1 VFETADE
8 ILRRRGLVAY
18 TGHALSWD
26 WDGFQPGLTVYDL
39 KGKRLED
46 ATKRFGPGDRL
57 DLSVSPER
65 RCVGSF
71 KDDGYEPCML
81 RQIVSGNH
89 DQCPQCASSWIPR
102 QNCVFEPQ
110 CDGVHDMPC
119 GNGGSICA
127 RQHHVYAAFYGDL
140 IKVGMT
146 LSSRFRERG
155 IEQGADAIARLGT
168 YLNRLEAR
176 NAENAISKALQA
188 TQWVRKTTF
197 LKLQGHHVDREA
209 YQELLDRSLSSV
221 AEVPTDPSPVEMLD
235 QYPLTAVDLSQ
246 AQFAEVPNRHR
257 GEVLGCKGKFLFY
270 QLRDG
275 GVRLLD
281 MASVPSRFIIL
292 DQGNNNKC

>member
-1 VFETADE
+1 
-8 ILRRRGLVAY
+8 
-18 TGHALSWD
+18 
-26 WDGFQPGLTVYDL
+26 
-39 KGKRLED
+39 
-46 ATKRFGPGDRL
+46 
-57 DLSVSPER
+57 
-65 RCVGSF
+65 
-71 KDDGYEPCML
+71 
-81 RQIVSGNH
+81 
-89 DQCPQCASSWIPR
+89 
-102 QNCVFEPQ
+102 VFEPQ

-176 NAENAISKALQA
+176 NAENTISKALKA

-197 LKLQGHHVDREA
+197 LKLQGHRVDREA

-235 QYPLTAVDLSQ
+235 QYPLTAADLSK
-246 AQFAEVPNRHR
+246 AQFAEVPGRHR